1 MSLISDGEG
10 EGNSS
15 YPDWKGALKLSFYL
29 VVLHLLAGM
38 IMGFIWDY
46 ISPAFPP
53 LWFTG
58 LGGMIANIFV
68 IRYAMSRGDLNPAGR
83 LGVMIGD
90 LTAYLA
96 TIILVFSAS
105 IIFSQAVN
113 VLRVFVEAEFY
124 QEIVQAMREENILMI
139 MIVLVILPALLE
151 EIIFRG
157 IIMRGLIYNHGFKFA
172 LLFSSLLFSLVHFN
186 LIQGFSA
193 FFMGLVLGWLYW
205 RYNSLLIPIIA
216 HGFNNFLAVI
226 FNRRFYIPGYSFA
239 EEVVFQP
246 LGFTLLGIVL
256 FILGI
261 YLVYRNSRMV

>member
-1 MSLISDGEG
+1 VALFSDGQG
-10 EGNSS
+10 EGNSF
-15 YPDWKGALKLSFYL
+15 YPEWKGALKLSFYL

-38 IMGFIWDY
+38 IMVFIWNY
-46 ISPAFPP
+46 ISPAPPP
-53 LWFTG
+53 LWFAG

-68 IRYAMSRGDLNPAGR
+68 IRYALSKGDVNPADR
-83 LGVMIGD
+83 LGEKIGD

-96 TIILVFSAS
+96 TIILVFAAS

-113 VLRVFVEAEFY
+113 FLRVFVEAEFY
-124 QEIVQAMREENILMI
+124 QEIVQGMREENILMI
-139 MIVLVILPALLE
+139 VLTLVIMPALLE

-172 LLFSSLLFSLVHFN
+172 MLFSSLLFAFVHFN
-186 LIQGFSA
+186 LIQGLSA

-205 RYNSLLIPIIA
+205 RYNSLLIPIMA
-216 HGFNNFLAVI
+216 HGFNNLLAII
-226 FNRRFYIPGYSFA
+226 FNRSFYIPGYSFA
-239 EEVVFQP
+239 EELVFQP
-246 LGFTLLGIVL
+246 FGFTLLGIVL